1 MGYLNMSYI
10 ILSQKKDFKS
20 EYKDKLFQLYH
31 FPASYRSRINT
42 GDIFIYNQG
51 EQGQPVSNNI
61 RYYYGTGIIG
71 NIYTLDDGVT
81 YFAELKQCKSFYNNV
96 PLKFE
101 VDEENEKYIEQL
113 GYEDKRKRPN
123 WQSSIRNLSPEAYK
137 TIINMAGGLIDVS
150 ADIDIEAIRSDL
162 KLSIDNFYLEDNHQS
177 LVDVIA
183 LSMTLMQKYGVMV
196 K

>member
-1 MGYLNMSYI
+1 MSYI

-51 EQGQPVSNNI
+51 NQGQAGSSNV
-61 RYYYGTGIIG
+61 RYYYGTGVVG
-71 NIYTLDDGVT
+71 NIYTLDDGAT

-96 PLKFE
+96 PIKIE
-101 VDEENEKYIEQL
+101 DEKEDCKYIEQF
-113 GYEDKRKRPN
+113 GYEKKRSKPN

-137 TIINMAGGLIDVS
+137 TIINMSGGLIDVS
-150 ADIDIEAIRSDL
+150 KNIDIESMKSDL
-162 KLSIDNFYLEDNHQS
+162 KMSIDNFYLEDNHQS

-183 LSMTLMQKYGVMV
+183 FSMALMQKYGVMV